1 MNVESEARVSWE
13 VRALMLV
20 GMVGMAARFVM
31 AALSVGCND
40 VGIWYDHAHAVL
52 AHGVRYAFETRAIYN
67 HPPLMGYWSAVALK
81 LAGPDIHRFSLW
93 LKLPGLLVEVLC
105 AVLVYRVAARRG
117 RRAGARAFAAY
128 GVSLVS
134 IIVAGYHG
142 NTDPVYAGLT
152 LLSAYALEACEA
164 PFWAGA
170 ALALALNVKLIPI
183 FLIPP
188 LLARCRSR
196 RAAGLFVAGLAL
208 GIVPFL
214 PFLLTIP
221 RIMYRN
227 MLAYNSLKD
236 EWGLGAFFNYGAW
249 GGTLAPFARAV
260 AAFYIPIGRYVILVG
275 VLIVAVAAH
284 LRQRWNAYELG
295 ALGWASFLI
304 FTPGFGVQYTVCI
317 VPLLF
322 AADVGRALLYSTFTG
337 VFLGVINAFSLPWK
351 LPLSAAIHAP
361 YAPVAVL
368 FGILGWAGLV
378 RFVNQTFVR
387 RLLGRAPALDD

>member
-1 MNVESEARVSWE
+1 M
-13 VRALMLV
+13 
-20 GMVGMAARFVM
+20 
-31 AALSVGCND
+31 
-40 VGIWYDHAHAVL
+40 
-52 AHGVRYAFETRAIYN
+52 
-67 HPPLMGYWSAVALK
+67 
-81 LAGPDIHRFSLW
+81 W
-93 LKLPGLLVEVLC
+93 LKLPGLLVEVLS
-105 AVLVYRVAARRG
+105 AVLVYRVAARKG
-117 RRAGARAFAAY
+117 PRAGARAFAAY

-134 IIVAGYHG
+134 IIGAGYHG

-152 LLSAYALEACEA
+152 LLSAYALEAWEA
-164 PFWAGA
+164 PFWAGV
-170 ALALALNVKLIPI
+170 ALALALNVKLMPI
-183 FLIPP
+183 FLVPP

-196 RAAGLFVAGLAL
+196 RAAGLFLAGLAL
-208 GIVPFL
+208 GVVPFL

-221 RIMYRN
+221 RIMYTN
-227 MLAYNSLKD
+227 MVAYNSLKD

-249 GGTLAPFARAV
+249 GGAVKPIARAV
-260 AAFYIPIGRYVILVG
+260 AAFYIPIGRYVILLG

-337 VFLGVINAFSLPWK
+337 VFLLVIYTLSMPWA
-351 LPLSAAIHAP
+351 LPLWANIRDP

-368 FGILGWAGLV
+368 FGLIGWAGLV
-378 RFVNQTFVR
+378 VFVKQTFVY
-387 RLLGRAPALDD
+387 RLIGYAPAPND